1 MIYEVLEVFGEGLG
15 TISEMGASKR
25 ALESGLKMPFC
36 SFGEIFVILRVPL
49 GGHLGSKF

>member
-25 ALESGLKMPFC
+25 ALESGLKMQFC
-36 SFGEIFVILRVPL
+36 RFGEIFVILRVPL
-49 GGHLGSKF
+49 GGHLGSKI